1 VNALGPIVQDL
12 IVGAC
17 VAAAMLYALG
27 RYWPQAI
34 DAPRAA
40 LAGWLSRWGH
50 ARAAAQLQPVARRT
64 SGCHSGGD
72 AAAAVPASSCG
83 TCGQCASAAPSVS
96 PALPTEQTVR
106 FQPRRR

>member
-40 LAGWLSRWGH
+40 LAG
-50 ARAAAQLQPVARRT
+50 
-64 SGCHSGGD
+64 
-72 AAAAVPASSCG
+72 
-83 TCGQCASAAPSVS
+83 
-96 PALPTEQTVR
+96 
-106 FQPRRR
+106 